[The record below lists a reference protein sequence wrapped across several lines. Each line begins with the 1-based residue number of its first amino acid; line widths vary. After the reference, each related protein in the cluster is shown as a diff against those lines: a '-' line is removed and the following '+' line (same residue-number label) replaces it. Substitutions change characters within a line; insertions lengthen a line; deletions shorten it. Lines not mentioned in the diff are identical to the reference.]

1 MNEIVPVRTIGGYVP
16 MVDGPEKVSGRAKY
30 TADLA
35 APGMLAARIF
45 RSPYAHAEILEVDV
59 SEAAKLPGVKAIV
72 TGADCDKTFGVLPI
86 ARTEHP
92 LARDRVRYCGEPVAA
107 VAAVDDATAKEA
119 LRRIKLKV
127 RELPAYPSARA
138 AMAPDAID
146 LHGHRP
152 KNIERDVFFEL
163 GDVDAAFAA
172 ADLVREG
179 TYNCAEVCQNQM
191 EMHAAVADYDVE
203 RDRMTVH
210 ASTQVPYY
218 VHLMLSQILGMD
230 MSRIRVVK
238 PYVGGGFGCR
248 TETLNVELI
257 AALLAHKAGGCVR
270 LVVNREETFIT
281 HRGRPETDIRLK
293 IGMRRDGRITAV
305 ECECIQ
311 RGGAHSGYGVV
322 TILYAG
328 SMLYAIYDLHNVK
341 YVGQRVLTNTPPCGA
356 FRGHGTVDI
365 RFAFESLL
373 DEMAQALA
381 VDPFAL
387 RRANLLTAPAFTD
400 NDLMVNSYGLPECLD
415 WVEAASGWKA
425 RRGKLPRGKGLGM
438 ACSHYISGA
447 SKPVNWTGEPH
458 ATVKLKLD
466 FDGSIVLLTGA
477 AEIGQG
483 SSTILVQSVA
493 EVLGL
498 DLSRIRIVTGDSD
511 VVPKD
516 NGSYS
521 SRVTFIVGNAAIDA
535 ARNLKA
541 VLVAAAARRL
551 EAKPEEIECLGELY
565 RAGAQDKGLTFNEV
579 VAEALKD
586 SGTVIVG
593 GTYSTIPESHGGKK
607 YRGAAIGGT
616 MGYSYSAQVV
626 EVSVDEETG
635 VVTVDKVWVAH
646 DCGKALNRLTV
657 EGQVQGSVWMGM
669 GQAMSE
675 EAAYH
680 GGLMLTANMLDY
692 RVPTIQDSPPIE
704 VGIVESNDPH
714 GPFGAK
720 EAGEGSL
727 AAFLPAL
734 TNAIADATG
743 LRFNDL
749 PVTPD
754 RVFAAMENASRA
766 DAEGATAALDGRA
779 AVLRS
784 HSPAHARRVDP
795 RPRATF
801 RQQSPWRRHRPDGEY
816 PARHRRAAGAR
827 RDQRRQRTARHQG
840 GRAYARDRRRGD
852 ALRPCRASGNGAPL
866 PGGGAGGRAY
876 RRPDPPQHGDG
887 RRQSRPRHPLHLL
900 QSERMVAGREPS
912 LPQDHRRNLP
922 RRAEEPRRLL
932 RHFQRRPRPGAADA
946 RRRDR
951 YCRTGR
957 PPDHAACRSLYRLC
971 APGRAGDGDARR
983 RQIFPVAAPGR
994 DHHRGAGEKH
1004 ARPALGLR
1012 QDPYP
1017 PLDRISGHRRRR
1029 GAAAR
1034 GRDPRGSARRL
1045 HRHQSAPG
1053 AARRH
1058 RRTLRRRARCA
1069 GLRRA
1074 RRSRARPDHGDED
1087 DVHARPLPPARRR
1100 RSGAA
1105 PAAAAVRRVVGR
1117 FAPSPYPSTLIAV
1130 QRARRGDGIS
1140 PRIPAA

>member
-1 MNEIVPVRTIGGYVP
+1 LRSRIDAVNEIAPTHNIGSYVP

-30 TADLA
+30 TADLIV
-35 APGMLAARIF
+35 PGMLAGRIF
-45 RSPYAHAEILEVDV
+45 RSPYSHAEILDVDI

-72 TGADCDKTFGVLPI
+72 TGADCDKGFGVLPV
-86 ARTEHP
+86 ARTEHV
-92 LARDRVRYCGEPVAA
+92 LARDRVRYRGEPIAA

-127 RELPAYPSARA
+127 REFPAYHTARQ
-138 AMAPDAID
+138 AMAPDAIA
-146 LHGHRP
+146 LHQQRP
-152 KNIERDVFFEL
+152 HNLERDVLFEL
-163 GDVDAAFAA
+163 GDVEAAFAA

-179 TYNCAEVCQNQM
+179 VYNCAEVCQNQM
-191 EMHAAVADYDVE
+191 EMHAAIADYDVV

-218 VHLMLSQILGMD
+218 VHLMLAQILDMD
-230 MSRIRVVK
+230 MSRIRVIK
-238 PYVGGGFGCR
+238 PHVGGGFGCR
-248 TETLNVELI
+248 TEALNVELI
-257 AALLAHKAGGCVR
+257 AALLARKAGGCVR

-293 IGMRRDGRITAV
+293 IGMRKDGRITGV

-311 RGGAHSGYGVV
+311 RGGAHSGYGIV

-328 SMLYAIYDLHNVK
+328 SMLYAIYALDNVK
-341 YVGQRVLTNTPPCGA
+341 YIGKRVLTNTPPCGA
-356 FRGHGTVDI
+356 FRGHGTVDV

-373 DEMAQALA
+373 DDMASALGL
-381 VDPFAL
+381 DPFAM
-387 RRANLLTAPAFTD
+387 RRANLLQAPTFTP

-415 WVEAASGWKA
+415 WVERESGWKA
-425 RRGKLPRGKGLGM
+425 RKGKLPPGKGLGM

-483 SSTILVQSVA
+483 SSTVLVQSVA

-498 DLSRIRIVTGDSD
+498 DLSRIRIVSGDSE

-521 SRVTFIVGNAAIDA
+521 SRVTFMVGNAAIEA
-535 ARNLKA
+535 AQNLKA
-541 VLVAAAARRL
+541 VLIAAAARKL
-551 EAKPEEIECLGELY
+551 EAKPDEIECLGELY

-579 VAEALKD
+579 VTEALKD
-586 SGTVIVG
+586 TGTITVTG
-593 GTYSTIPESHGGKK
+593 NYSTIPQSHGGKK

-626 EVSVDEETG
+626 EVTVDAETG

-680 GGLMLTANMLDY
+680 DGLMVTANMLDY

-704 VGIVESNDPH
+704 VGIVESIDPH

-743 LRFNDL
+743 LRFNNL

-754 RVFAAMENASRA
+754 RVFAAFEKR
-766 DAEGATAALDGRA
+766 
-779 AVLRS
+779 
-784 HSPAHARRVDP
+784 
-795 RPRATF
+795 
-801 RQQSPWRRHRPDGEY
+801 
-816 PARHRRAAGAR
+816 
-827 RDQRRQRTARHQG
+827 
-840 GRAYARDRRRGD
+840 ARD
-852 ALRPCRASGNGAPL
+852 GNAD
-866 PGGGAGGRAY
+866 GGGN
-876 RRPDPPQHGDG
+876 
-887 RRQSRPRHPLHLL
+887 S
-900 QSERMVAGREPS
+900 
-912 LPQDHRRNLP
+912 
-922 RRAEEPRRLL
+922 
-932 RHFQRRPRPGAADA
+932 
-946 RRRDR
+946 
-951 YCRTGR
+951 
-957 PPDHAACRSLYRLC
+957 
-971 APGRAGDGDARR
+971 
-983 RQIFPVAAPGR
+983 
-994 DHHRGAGEKH
+994 
-1004 ARPALGLR
+1004 
-1012 QDPYP
+1012 
-1017 PLDRISGHRRRR
+1017 
-1029 GAAAR
+1029 
-1034 GRDPRGSARRL
+1034 
-1045 HRHQSAPG
+1045 
-1053 AARRH
+1053 
-1058 RRTLRRRARCA
+1058 
-1069 GLRRA
+1069 
-1074 RRSRARPDHGDED
+1074 
-1087 DVHARPLPPARRR
+1087 
-1100 RSGAA
+1100 
-1105 PAAAAVRRVVGR
+1105 
-1117 FAPSPYPSTLIAV
+1117 
-1130 QRARRGDGIS
+1130 
-1140 PRIPAA
+1140 

>member
-1 MNEIVPVRTIGGYVP
+1 MNEITPAHNIGSYVP

-30 TADLA
+30 TADLIL
-35 APGMLAARIF
+35 PGMLAGRIF
-45 RSPYAHAEILEVDV
+45 RSPYSHAEILEIDV
-59 SEAAKLPGVKAIV
+59 AEAAKLPGVKAIV
-72 TGADCDKTFGVLPI
+72 TGADCDKTFGVLPV
-86 ARTEHP
+86 ARTEHV
-92 LARDRVRYCGEPVAA
+92 LARERARYRGEPLAA
-107 VAAVDDATAKEA
+107 VAAIDDATAKEA

-127 RELPAYPSARA
+127 RELPAYHTAQQA
-138 AMAPDAID
+138 LVQGAIAIHD
-146 LHGHRP
+146 HRP
-152 KNIERDVFFEL
+152 HNLERDVLFEL
-163 GDVDAAFAA
+163 GNVEAAFAA

-191 EMHAAVADYDVE
+191 EMHAAIADYDAV

-218 VHLMLSQILGMD
+218 VHLMLAQILEMD
-230 MSRIRVVK
+230 MSRIRVIK
-238 PYVGGGFGCR
+238 PHVGGGFGCR
-248 TETLNVELI
+248 TEALNVELI
-257 AALLAHKAGGCVR
+257 AALLARKAGGCVR

-293 IGMRRDGRITAV
+293 IGMRKDGRITGV

-311 RGGAHSGYGVV
+311 RGGAHSGYGIV

-328 SMLYAIYDLHNVK
+328 SMLYAIYDLDNVK
-341 YVGQRVLTNTPPCGA
+341 YIGKRVLTNTPPCGA
-356 FRGHGTVDI
+356 FRGHGTVDV

-373 DEMAQALA
+373 DDMARALRL
-381 VDPFAL
+381 DPFAV
-387 RRANLLTAPAFTD
+387 RRANFLRAPTFTP

-415 WVEAASGWKA
+415 WVERESGWKA
-425 RRGKLPRGKGLGM
+425 RKGKLPRGKGLGM

-483 SSTILVQSVA
+483 SSTVLVQSVA

-498 DLSRIRIVTGDSD
+498 DLSRIRIISGDSE

-521 SRVTFIVGNAAIDA
+521 SRVTFMVGNAAIEA
-535 ARNLKA
+535 AQNLKA
-541 VLVAAAARRL
+541 VLIAAAARKL
-551 EAKPEEIECLGELY
+551 EAKPSEIECLGELY

-579 VAEALKD
+579 VTEALKD
-586 SGTVIVG
+586 TGTITVTG
-593 GTYSTIPESHGGKK
+593 NYSTIPESHGGKK

-626 EVSVDEETG
+626 EVTVDEETG

-680 GGLMLTANMLDY
+680 DGLMLTANMLDY

-704 VGIVESNDPH
+704 VGIIESIDPH

-754 RVFAAMENASRA
+754 RVFV
-766 DAEGATAALDGRA
+766 AL
-779 AVLRS
+779 
-784 HSPAHARRVDP
+784 
-795 RPRATF
+795 
-801 RQQSPWRRHRPDGEY
+801 
-816 PARHRRAAGAR
+816 
-827 RDQRRQRTARHQG
+827 
-840 GRAYARDRRRGD
+840 
-852 ALRPCRASGNGAPL
+852 
-866 PGGGAGGRAY
+866 
-876 RRPDPPQHGDG
+876 
-887 RRQSRPRHPLHLL
+887 
-900 QSERMVAGREPS
+900 
-912 LPQDHRRNLP
+912 
-922 RRAEEPRRLL
+922 
-932 RHFQRRPRPGAADA
+932 
-946 RRRDR
+946 
-951 YCRTGR
+951 
-957 PPDHAACRSLYRLC
+957 
-971 APGRAGDGDARR
+971 
-983 RQIFPVAAPGR
+983 
-994 DHHRGAGEKH
+994 EK
-1004 ARPALGLR
+1004 R
-1012 QDPYP
+1012 
-1017 PLDRISGHRRRR
+1017 
-1029 GAAAR
+1029 AR
-1034 GRDPRGSARRL
+1034 GHKTNGNA
-1045 HRHQSAPG
+1045 
-1053 AARRH
+1053 
-1058 RRTLRRRARCA
+1058 
-1069 GLRRA
+1069 
-1074 RRSRARPDHGDED
+1074 
-1087 DVHARPLPPARRR
+1087 
-1100 RSGAA
+1100 
-1105 PAAAAVRRVVGR
+1105 
-1117 FAPSPYPSTLIAV
+1117 
-1130 QRARRGDGIS
+1130 
-1140 PRIPAA
+1140 